1 MAGTRSGC
9 NSCFPRTPRH
19 AEDHRSIHGRAR
31 HEALLTIDETIARL
45 ARHGELFVP
54 ELYRIRGEV
63 LEKTADQ
70 RGAEAA

>member
-1 MAGTRSGC
+1 VLPANAEAGRR
-9 NSCFPRTPRH
+9 P
-19 AEDHRSIHGRAR
+19 SIVHGRAR